1 MTKRVVLCAFL
12 ILAAAAVAGAEA
24 TRTVRGELAVGPDAP
39 FAVENLV
46 GAMRVRPGDVSRV
59 VVVATVHAED
69 DDLASSVRVEEVRGD
84 DGRPTLRVRYP
95 LSHERRL
102 RAPSHVSGSSEVR
115 YDGYRVRVSRRA
127 GVLLYADVEVTVP
140 RQRLDAAYRNL
151 VGRIDASDLEG
162 AVLLDAASG
171 NVQAARLDGR
181 VTLDTGSG
189 DVRAE
194 ACRGELRC
202 DTGSGQCEVIDFA
215 GERLA
220 LDTGS
225 GDVTA
230 DRVRARALEADT
242 GSGRIRVLAADV
254 EELRADT
261 GSGGVE
267 AEITGTR
274 LRRVVA
280 DTGSGSVR
288 LTLPPGASFDL
299 VADQGSGDIRCDF
312 DDARAITHGRE
323 VVGYRR
329 GSGDIRIT
337 ADTGSGDVV
346 IRPGR

>member
-1 MTKRVVLCAFL
+1 MVKRVAICAL
-12 ILAAAAVAGAEA
+12 LMLAAAVVAGAE
-24 TRTVRGELAVGPDAP
+24 TTHTVRGELAVSPDSP

-46 GAMRVRPGDVSRV
+46 GAMVVKPGDVSRV

-69 DDLASSVRVEEVRGD
+69 DDLASSVRVEEVRGEA
-84 DGRPTLRVRYP
+84 GRPTLRVRYP
-95 LSHERRL
+95 LSRERRL
-102 RAPSHVSGSSEVR
+102 RAPSHVSGSTELE
-115 YDGYRVRVSRRA
+115 YDGYRVRVSRRS
-127 GVLLYADVEVTVP
+127 GVLLWADVEVTVP
-140 RQRLDAAYRNL
+140 RQRLDATYRNL
-151 VGRIDASDLEG
+151 VGPLDAADLQG
-162 AVLLDAASG
+162 TILLDGASG
-171 NVQAARLDGR
+171 NVRAARLDGR

-202 DTGSGQCEVIDFA
+202 DTGSGLCEIVEFA
-215 GERLA
+215 GDRLS

-230 DRVRARALEADT
+230 DRVKARSLQADT

-254 EELRADT
+254 EELTADT
-261 GSGGVE
+261 GSGGVD
-267 AEITGTR
+267 AEITGSR
-274 LRRVVA
+274 LRRVAA

-288 LTLPPGASFDL
+288 LTLPPDASFDL
-299 VADQGSGDIRCDF
+299 VADQGSGEIRCDF
-312 DDARAITHGRE
+312 DDARAITKGRE

>member
-1 MTKRVVLCAFL
+1 MTRRVATCLIFL
-12 ILAAAAVAGAEA
+12 VATAVAGAEV
-24 TRTVRGELAVGPDAP
+24 TRTVRGEFAVGPDAP

-46 GAMRVRPGDVSRV
+46 GAMVVRPGDVSRV

-95 LSHERRL
+95 HERRL

-162 AVLLDAASG
+162 AILLDAASG

-215 GERLA
+215 GDRLV

-267 AEITGTR
+267 AEITGAR
-274 LRRVVA
+274 LRRIVA

-288 LTLPPGASFDL
+288 LTLPPTASFDL